1 MEPHGRNN
9 APANEWTFDGGLNDD
24 NENDGINNNQQENK
38 NVAAISPSQKLDG
51 EIPMGNRYR
60 GETRNTLAV
69 VPGLDETR
77 SPGIY
82 SGFKTALEKI
92 REKIMDP
99 ASVDRELG
107 WQKTS
112 FEDNPEQ
119 QREFRDQ
126 VVQVQHFRAFALMRV
141 DSPYITICHS
151 IGKIFDPI
159 GDASKGWQGKYVGFV
174 GDRREG
180 RVPFAIVLPEEAWTW
195 TVPVIESN
203 DALIADFYKNEANYG
218 RLYLASKPSAAMS

>member
-24 NENDGINNNQQENK
+24 NENDEINNNQQENK

-51 EIPMGNRYR
+51 EIPMGTRYM
-60 GETRNTLAV
+60 GATRTPPAGG
-69 VPGLDETR
+69 PGLEKTGT
-77 SPGIY
+77 PGVY
-82 SGFKTALEKI
+82 SGFKTAFAKI
-92 REKIMDP
+92 KEKIMDP

-112 FEDNPEQ
+112 FEDNAEQ

-151 IGKIFDPI
+151 IGIFFDPI
-159 GDASKGWQGKYVGFV
+159 GDASKGWQGKYVSFI

-180 RVPFAIVLPEEAWTW
+180 
-195 TVPVIESN
+195 
-203 DALIADFYKNEANYG
+203 
-218 RLYLASKPSAAMS
+218 